1 MKKDELRKR
10 GLRPGFFAFG
20 AHKELADDS
29 TIEVVTTAGANKNK
43 IRVKDGGLSAA
54 KLASSAV
61 TEAKLGSAVVAGL
74 TVGAVAAKVL
84 ATTQLEALLSGGAQA
99 TAIAMNAGDCI
110 LDIILY
116 VGTAAGSACTLDIGL
131 DATAAVGSADPNGLV
146 EAANCNAVSIYR
158 TVDTV
163 TDATEPTYVGDLI
176 GDGPVTIAA
185 DGYITLVSS
194 TDQSS
199 SNFVG
204 QLVVLYIPA

>member
-1 MKKDELRKR
+1 M
-10 GLRPGFFAFG
+10 FAFRS
-20 AHKELADDS
+20 HKGFCDEVSLE
-29 TIEVVTTAGANKNK
+29 TVVTPGSALKNK
-43 IRVKDGGLSAA
+43 VRVKAA
-54 KLASSAV
+54 GILTAMLGASSV
-61 TEAKLGSAVVAGL
+61 TESKLGSAVAAGL
-74 TVGAVAAKVL
+74 TVGAIAAKVL

-116 VGTAAGSACTLDIGL
+116 VGTAAGGTCTLDIGL
-131 DATAAVGSADPNGLV
+131 DGTAAVGSTDPNGLV
-146 EAANCNAVSIYR
+146 EAANCNAVGIYR
-158 TVDTV
+158 TAETV

-199 SNFVG
+199 SNFIG

>member
-1 MKKDELRKR
+1 MAL
-10 GLRPGFFAFG
+10 F
-20 AHKELADDS
+20 AHKLIKGAMDDS
-29 TIEVVTTAGANKNK
+29 SLEVNKEMGRIKAGGIGTSHVAA
-43 IRVKDGGLSAA
+43 SAI
-54 KLASSAV
+54 
-61 TEAKLGSAVVAGL
+61 TEAKAGSAVVAGL
-74 TVGAVAAKVL
+74 TTGLLAAKVL

-116 VGTAAGSACTLDIGL
+116 VGTAAGGTCTLDIGL
-131 DATAAVGSADPNGLV
+131 DGTAAVGSTDPNGLV
-146 EAANCNAVSIYR
+146 EAANCNAVGIYR
-158 TVDTV
+158 TAETV

-199 SNFVG
+199 SNFIG